1 VDTRDPSR
9 GQRRLRHTVAFD
21 ATIVRAGGGRAAAK
35 VTNLS
40 LEGCCLV
47 GGFSIGERLTVDLPR
62 IGPLAAEIRWAFM
75 GRAGARFV
83 ASKPGSAAAAASI
96 GRAEAVRGKTAR
108 GE

>member
-1 VDTRDPSR
+1 VDIKDPSR

-21 ATIVRAGGGRAAAK
+21 ATIMRPGGGRAPAR

-47 GGFSIGERLTVDLPR
+47 GGFSIGELVTVNLPR

-83 ASKPGSAAAAASI
+83 ASRPASVTAAAVGTAAVS
-96 GRAEAVRGKTAR
+96 RGKTSMR
-108 GE
+108 D